1 MNLGFPG
8 EHLLEGGGLSSE
20 EIEPA
25 QRRHFVIQSRKVM
38 VEIMELETN

>member
-8 EHLLEGGGLSSE
+8 EHLLEEGGPNSE
-20 EIEPA
+20 EIEPV
-25 QRRHFVIQSRKVM
+25 QRCHFVIQSRKVM